1 MLGMPFVVTA
11 AFGTAA
17 TAGLVVLASLPPELP
32 EAAGTGGAGVFD
44 NEGQL
49 ILAILTLL
57 VGAFNA
63 WLYHRRESKKLELE
77 EIRRK
82 EDMLERKAARD
93 ALHTELRAVKTIAS
107 APVVVEKPVEKKE

>member
-1 MLGMPFVVTA
+1 MLGMPLVVTA

-17 TAGLVVLASLPPELP
+17 TAGLIVLASLPPELP
-32 EAAGTGGAGVFD
+32 DAAGQAAGPFS

-49 ILAILTLL
+49 VLGIITIL

-77 EIRRK
+77 ELRRK

-93 ALHTELRAVKTIAS
+93 ALHSELRKVKDIAA